1 MRRAFTLLVLGFN
14 VFVGI
19 YYLAV
24 NFVYTSLL
32 AVAVV
37 VVVRHMR
44 RATYSAARDFSV
56 SPETPP
62 ITVIIAAYN
71 EQNTI
76 RRTIESALSM
86 DYPQYEIIVV
96 NDGSDDATL
105 DTLRAAYGLRKI
117 DAVYRERL
125 RTRPVRGRYHNP
137 DIPNLIVVD
146 KERGGKSD
154 ALNCGIN
161 LSRSPYFCSIDAD
174 TILERD
180 ALIRLATAVLESN
193 KPVMAAGGV
202 VRVINGVRLEG
213 SSIADL
219 DLPKSPL
226 AMLQIVEYLRAF
238 FFGRVGW
245 DSLNALLILSGT
257 FSLFNKAAAIE
268 VGGFNLGTVTEDME
282 IIVRMQRH
290 YRLLRK
296 PFTIRFISDPIC
308 WTEVPESLGMLGR
321 QRRRWHLGLIQSLL
335 RHRVMLFNPRYG
347 LLGLVAMPFYF
358 FVEMLGPAVEVAGY
372 GIVLASY
379 LLGML
384 SFEFLLLFLTLAIFY
399 GVLLS
404 VLSIF
409 LEEVTY
415 RRYPKWSHL
424 GRLFLY
430 AAIENFGYRQLNSLW
445 RVQAMIFYW
454 KGKRQWE
461 YVQKGGAPSPRR
473 K

>member
-1 MRRAFTLLVLGFN
+1 MRRAAIALVLGFN
-14 VFVGI
+14 VFVGV

-62 ITVIIAAYN
+62 ITVVIAAYN

-76 RRTIESALSM
+76 CRTIESALSM

-105 DTLRAAYGLRKI
+105 ETLRNAYGLRKI
-117 DAVYRERL
+117 DVVYRERL
-125 RTRPVRGRYHNP
+125 RTRPVRGLYHNP
-137 DIPNLIVVD
+137 DMPNLIIVD

-202 VRVINGVRLEG
+202 VRVINGVRIEG
-213 SSIADL
+213 SSITDL

-257 FSLFNKAAAIE
+257 FSLFNKAAVIE
-268 VGGFNLGTVTEDME
+268 VGGFSPGTVTEDME

-290 YRLLRK
+290 YRLLRR

-308 WTEVPESLGMLGR
+308 WTEVPESIRMLGR
-321 QRRRWHLGLIQSLL
+321 QRRRWQLGLIQTLL
-335 RHRVMLFNPRYG
+335 RHRVMLGNPRYG

-372 GIVLASY
+372 VVVLGSY
-379 LLGML
+379 LLDLL

-415 RRYPKWSHL
+415 RRYPRWRHL

-430 AAIENFGYRQLNSLW
+430 AAIENFGYRQLNSFW

-454 KGKRQWE
+454 RGKRQWE
-461 YVQKGGAPSPRR
+461 YVQKGGSPEPGR